1 MWRRPRAA
9 PVSAEPEGPQP
20 PSGAEPVPDR
30 HPVPEPETPR
40 AGRRLLAAARGAVA
54 RLLVGSRDFAGR
66 VYRKAGQDDIFFLA
80 GGIAFNIVLGA
91 VPFLL
96 LLVSL
101 FGLVL
106 RAQVA
111 DPQQAAIDYVFD
123 ILPPSPSIESFVREQ
138 IGLLMDDLPGFG
150 ILGLVLLVW
159 VSTRLIGS
167 LRSALRDVFD
177 IQEDRGIVQGK
188 IFDAKMVVVA
198 GSLFLANTVI
208 TVLLEAVQ
216 TYGIELLGLREG
228 DTIQTLQVVYAQL
241 VAYAF
246 IFLMFLLIYR
256 FLPARRIPWRI
267 ALVSAVFTSV
277 VFELLKSA
285 FSWYVAYVANYRT
298 TYGYFTS
305 LIVLMFWIYYSAVVF
320 VLGGEVGQIYE
331 MNRTRQRQR
340 ELLD

>member
-1 MWRRPRAA
+1 M
-9 PVSAEPEGPQP
+9 AEPP
-20 PSGAEPVPDR
+20 
-30 HPVPEPETPR
+30 TP
-40 AGRRLLAAARGAVA
+40 AFGRRLLGAALGAFV
-54 RLLVGSRDFAGR
+54 RILWGTRDFAGR

-80 GGIAFNIVLGA
+80 GGIAFNIMLGA

-101 FGLVL
+101 FGFVL
-106 RAQVA
+106 QARVP
-111 DPQQAAIDYVFD
+111 DPQQAAIDYVFT
-123 ILPPSPSIESFVREQ
+123 ILPASPSLERWVREQ
-138 IGLLMDDLPGFG
+138 ISTLMTDVPSFG
-150 ILGLVLLVW
+150 ILGLVLLIW
-159 VSTRLIGS
+159 ISTRLIGS

-177 IQEDRGIVQGK
+177 IQEDRGIIQGK

-198 GSLFLANTVI
+198 GSLFLANTAI

-228 DTIQTLQVVYAQL
+228 ATVKSLQVIYAQL

-267 ALVSAVFTSV
+267 ASVSAAFSSV

-285 FSWYVAYVANYRT
+285 FTWYVAYVANYRT
-298 TYGYFTS
+298 TYGYLAS
-305 LIVLMFWIYYSAVVF
+305 LVVLVFWIYYSAMVF
-320 VLGGEVGQIYE
+320 VLGGEVGQVYHT
-331 MNRTRQRQR
+331 NRIRRRQR

>member
-1 MWRRPRAA
+1 MWRKPKADRA
-9 PVSAEPEGPQP
+9 SAERAGHEP
-20 PSGAEPVPDR
+20 PVTAAEAPDR
-30 HPVPEPETPR
+30 NPVPEPEVPGP
-40 AGRRLLAAARGAVA
+40 GRHLAAAALGALS
-54 RLLVGSRDFAGR
+54 RLLVGTRDFAGR

-80 GGIAFNIVLGA
+80 GGIAFNIIVGA

-96 LLVSL
+96 LLISI
-101 FGLVL
+101 FGFVL

-111 DPQQAAIDYVFD
+111 DPQQAAIDYVFA
-123 ILPPSPSIESFVREQ
+123 ILPPSPSLERWVREQ
-138 IGLLMDDLPGFG
+138 IGLLLEDLPGFG
-150 ILGLVLLVW
+150 LLGLALLVW
-159 VSTRLIGS
+159 ISTRLIGS

-188 IFDAKMVVVA
+188 IFDSKMVVVA
-198 GSLFLANTVI
+198 GTLFIANTLI

-228 DTIQTLQVVYAQL
+228 GTVKTMQFIVAQL
-241 VAYAF
+241 LAYAF

-267 ALVSAVFTSV
+267 AFVSAVFTAV

-285 FSWYVAYVANYRT
+285 FTWYVAYIANYRT

-305 LIVLMFWIYYSAVVF
+305 LVVLMFWIYYSAVVF
-320 VLGGEVGQIYE
+320 VLGGEVGQIYGS
-331 MNRTRQRQR
+331 NRIRQRQR